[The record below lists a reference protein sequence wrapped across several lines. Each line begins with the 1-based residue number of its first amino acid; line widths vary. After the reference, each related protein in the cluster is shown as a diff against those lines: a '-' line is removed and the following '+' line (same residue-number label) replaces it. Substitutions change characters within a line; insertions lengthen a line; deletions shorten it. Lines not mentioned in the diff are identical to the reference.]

1 MEPTGLE
8 FRVGLRRRGKAPEAQ
23 TFSIAG
29 SGFGASRGAKCSS
42 AAVQTSMKPYPSLL

>member
-29 SGFGASRGAKCSS
+29 SGFGAASRGAKCSS
-42 AAVQTSMKPYPSLL
+42 PN